1 MEEKVQNVLKLIEED
16 GDTFAKRAEMYYER
30 RPGIINFVE
39 ESYRAYRALAERYD
53 HMSTDLQSANT
64 TLATV
69 CPERVQLAMDIEEED
84 GSKFPSRKKLQA
96 KPKAENS
103 DKTVCKS
110 GLSKSEAVQEIDKLQ
125 KEIMALQTVK
135 EFVKSSYESG
145 LQKYWEIEARV
156 IELQERVLGLEEEF
170 DMGKGNEDG
179 EARALMAEE
188 VLKLCEETLAQ
199 LEEKQERSTEEAK
212 EEYKRVE
219 DAREKL
225 NSLKNK
231 FLSDKPNGGGEKP
244 LELKNESGYLEQEK
258 RVSDK
263 LREKIAGHFD
273 VGSKESLNVT
283 DLTEKIDE
291 LVSKV
296 INLETSVSSQ
306 PALIDRLRTETDELQ
321 AQIRILE
328 DEKATLVDGND
339 SLTTK
344 LREMEEK
351 CENLED
357 LNLNLENQNNHLQAH
372 FTEARCSIDHLS
384 EYMESSLEEESNVG
398 IGSPEELEKRE
409 DFIISMGS
417 KAPAGE
423 DKIEQFCNSDAFSE
437 KREDPNS
444 LEKVEK
450 QGTFQTEEIVV
461 VVNNEPWEVEKKKED
476 EMNWREMLLDGVEDK
491 ETILL
496 TEYITILRN
505 YKDLRKKLSDVERK
519 NRDRIFET
527 MVQLRELRSLIGK
540 RDKEIQFLRQKLREN
555 KDLNA
560 DDGVFEVPQVNEEDE
575 HVKLILVGEPRI
587 ISPLEEKLRM
597 NIDALLDENL
607 DFWLRFSTSFHQ
619 IQKFKSGFLELE
631 SEIEKIKE
639 KKEKRNQGGIGKTA
653 MQLELKT
660 IYMHLVEIKTEAR
673 LWIEKSGVL
682 KDELQRRFAS
692 LCEIEEE
699 IAKALNAGAEEEE
712 MRFTSHEAAMFQG
725 EVSNMKLENNKVR
738 DELEVGLDCV
748 NKLRQEIEK
757 TIGKLNVEYGLFGS
771 KSCDESQFGRVRVP
785 LRSFIFGAKLKK
797 KKSIFS
803 FMHRRKRS
811 LDLRP
816 GMPM

>member
-30 RPGIINFVE
+30 RPGLINFIE

-53 HMSTDLQSANT
+53 HMSTDLQNANT

-69 CPERVQLAMDIEEED
+69 CPERVQLAMDNDEENGTKF
-84 GSKFPSRKKLQA
+84 GSRRKLQS
-96 KPKAENS
+96 KPKAANS
-103 DKTVCKS
+103 DGTVFKS
-110 GLSKSEAVQEIDKLQ
+110 GLSKSEAVLEIDKLQ

-156 IELQERVLGLEEEF
+156 TELQDRVLGLEEEF
-170 DMGKGNEDG
+170 NMGKGNENG
-179 EARALMAEE
+179 EAGALMAEE
-188 VLKLCEETLAQ
+188 VLKLCEETLAK

-219 DAREKL
+219 EAREKL
-225 NSLKNK
+225 NSLKQK
-231 FLSDKPNGGGEKP
+231 FLSEQP
-244 LELKNESGYLEQEK
+244 LELKKESGSLDREK
-258 RVSDK
+258 RESDE
-263 LREKIAGHFD
+263 LRAKIAGHFEL
-273 VGSKESLNVT
+273 GSKESSDVMS
-283 DLTEKIDE
+283 LTEKIDE

-306 PALIDRLRTETDELQ
+306 PAVIDRLRIETDELQ
-321 AQIRILE
+321 AQIQILE
-328 DEKATLVDGND
+328 DEKANLVDGND
-339 SLTTK
+339 SLTSK

-351 CENLED
+351 CGKLED

-398 IGSPEELEKRE
+398 IGSLEEFEKRE
-409 DFIISMGS
+409 DLMISTGS
-417 KAPAGE
+417 KAPVRE
-423 DKIEQFCNSDAFSE
+423 DKIGRFSNSDAFSE

-444 LEKVEK
+444 LQKVEK
-450 QGTFQTEEIVV
+450 QGVFLTEENAV
-461 VVNNEPWEVEKKKED
+461 VVNNEPWGVEKKKED
-476 EMNWREMLLDGVEDK
+476 EMNWREMLLDGLPLEDK

-496 TEYITILRN
+496 TEYITILKN
-505 YKDLRKKLSDVERK
+505 YKDLRKKLTDVERK

-527 MVQLRELRSLIGK
+527 TVQLRELRSLIAK

-560 DDGVFEVPQVNEEDE
+560 DNGEVSAPFEVHPVNEEDE
-575 HVKLILVGEPRI
+575 YVKLILIDEPQTS
-587 ISPLEEKLRM
+587 SPLEEKLRVK
-597 NIDALLDENL
+597 IDALLDENL

-619 IQKFKSGFLELE
+619 IQKFKSGFSELE

-639 KKEKRNQGGIGKTA
+639 KREKQHQEGIPRTA
-653 MQLELKT
+653 MKIELKT
-660 IYMHLVEIKTEAR
+660 IYMHLVEIKSEAK
-673 LWIEKSGVL
+673 LWIEKSAVL

-699 IAKALNAGAEEEE
+699 IMKALNAGAEEEE
-712 MRFTSHEAAMFQG
+712 MKFTSNEAAMFQG

-738 DELEVGLDCV
+738 DELEAGLDSV
-748 NKLRQEIEK
+748 SKLKQEIEK
-757 TIGKLNVEYGLFGS
+757 TIGKLNGEFGLFVS
-771 KSCDESQFGRVRVP
+771 KSCDESQFGRVRIP
-785 LRSFIFGAKLKK
+785 LSSFLFGAKLKK
-797 KKSIFS
+797 KSSIFS

-811 LDLRP
+811 HDLRS